1 MIFPGT
7 STSSAAREA
16 IVQHPYISL
25 QVGTSLVAML
35 IEIVESPLTEYYL
48 QRVMQER
55 QMEKKMQKAKGNL
68 SCVQFHTTKPISGRN
83 MAAEC
88 HDYHPGNTQTAC
100 LIFQCI

>member
-55 QMEKKMQKAKGNL
+55 QMEKKCKKL
-68 SCVQFHTTKPISGRN
+68 KVISAVFNFIQLNPFLGETWLLNVMIIIQETHRL
-83 MAAEC
+83 
-88 HDYHPGNTQTAC
+88 HV
-100 LIFQCI
+100 

>member
-55 QMEKKMQKAKGNL
+55 QMKKMQTCKKL
-68 SCVQFHTTKPISGRN
+68 KVISAVFNFIQLNPFLGETWLLNVMIIIQETHRL
-83 MAAEC
+83 
-88 HDYHPGNTQTAC
+88 HV
-100 LIFQCI
+100 